1 MNLFGNGN
9 GNGFLCDLRVLAL
22 SVLLSLFL
30 VILVGGLRY
39 LLVFPFG
46 VKFDGPE
53 EVFAFLGFLIV
64 LFVFAVPFFLIVGK
78 RFSKK
83 R

>member
-1 MNLFGNGN
+1 MNLFGN
-9 GNGFLCDLRVLAL
+9 GNGFLCDLRALAL
-22 SVLLSLFL
+22 SVLLSLL
-30 VILVGGLRY
+30 SVILVGGLRY
-39 LLVFPFG
+39 VLAFPFG
-46 VKFDGPE
+46 VKFDGSE

-64 LFVFAVPFFLIVGK
+64 LFVFAVPFFLFVVK